1 MPGTL
6 SVVADIVRVEV
17 AMLPLEST
25 ALLGEREA
33 VNPSKGKQ
41 NPLRVTLP
49 ENP

>member
-1 MPGTL
+1 
-6 SVVADIVRVEV
+6 VAADTVRVEV

-25 ALLGEREA
+25 ALLGETEA

-41 NPLRVTLP
+41 KPLRVTFP